1 MKSMLFRVG
10 ALGIFLCF
18 LSIGDTFAQDF
29 QKSYNL
35 AAGGSVIIQNV
46 SGDVELKGYEGDAIV
61 ISGYKEG
68 RDREQVEV
76 EDRSNA
82 NTIEVGV
89 RYPRNCNCDA
99 SVRFEVRV
107 PRSTRYNFERIS
119 TASGNISASNITG
132 RLKTNTASGDVTVSD
147 VNGEVSASSASGNVR
162 VGEIRGT
169 VSASTASGDVD
180 VEIAQLE
187 GAGDMKFSTASGNVR
202 VRLPSNLDAEVFMST
217 ASGSL
222 ETNFP
227 IEIKKP
233 RYGPSS
239 QARGLL
245 GSGSRSLRIS
255 SASGD
260 VSLLSR

>member
-10 ALGIFLCF
+10 TLAICLCF
-18 LSIGDTFAQDF
+18 LSIGDAFAQDF
-29 QKSYNL
+29 QKSYHL
-35 AAGGSVIIQNV
+35 GAGGSVIIQNV
-46 SGDVELKGYEGDAIV
+46 SGDVDLRGYEGDAIIV
-61 ISGYKEG
+61 NGYKEG
-68 RDREQVEV
+68 RDRELVEV
-76 EDRSNA
+76 EDRSSANA
-82 NTIEVGV
+82 VEVGV

-107 PRSTRYNFERIS
+107 PRGTRYNFERIS
-119 TASGNISASNITG
+119 TASGNISATGVTG
-132 RLKTNTASGDVTVSD
+132 RLKVETASGDVTVSD
-147 VNGEVSASSASGNVR
+147 VSGEISASSASGNVR

-169 VSASTASGDVD
+169 VNASTASGDVN

-187 GAGDMKFSTASGNVR
+187 GTGDMKFSTASGNVR
-202 VRLPSNLDAEVFMST
+202 VRLPSTLDADVFMST

-233 RYGPSS
+233 RYGPGS

-245 GSGSRSLRIS
+245 GGGSRSLRLS